1 MMRNTEHSL
10 FLCLSEWNKIA
21 PASDDPKG
29 RHFVVMSVPI
39 EIARYVPVAV
49 FLPA

>member
-10 FLCLSEWNKIA
+10 FLCVAEWNK
-21 PASDDPKG
+21 SLLLRDGPKG

-39 EIARYVPVAV
+39 EIARYVLVAV